1 MGTIFTIKILTELN
15 DRIEYSC
22 AFCDY
27 KMSQKSQLKQQ
38 IKSNHDGVKYSCEVC
53 EYEVSQKSQ
62 LQ

>member
-1 MGTIFTIKILTELN
+1 MGNIFTIKILTELN

-38 IKSNHDGVKYSCEVC
+38 KKSNHDGVK
-53 EYEVSQKSQ
+53 
-62 LQ
+62 